1 MFFFWYWSVEKKNI
15 DYSKI
20 LLGAASNLC
29 SMGLK
34 HLLFVFLISIFLS
47 LYFYYKDK
55 CISSLVKELIQKHK
69 NVSFFQNKII
79 FNKSLTP
86 DNRSLTDRGKTTI
99 DCLSN
104 VKISVLIDSTR
115 VRTAVVSEVS
125 STEFVVM
132 ESVQFVLTYSL
143 FKTHVDKATSVLYYF
158 LLSNHVNAAL
168 LS

>member
-1 MFFFWYWSVEKKNI
+1 MYF
-15 DYSKI
+15 
-20 LLGAASNLC
+20 
-29 SMGLK
+29 
-34 HLLFVFLISIFLS
+34 LFQYFY
-47 LYFYYKDK
+47 LYFFYYKDK
-55 CISSLVKELIQKHK
+55 YISSLVKEFIQKHR
-69 NVSFFQNKII
+69 NVSFFHNKII
-79 FNKSLTP
+79 FNKSLTRN
-86 DNRSLTDRGKTTI
+86 NRSLTDRGKTTI

-115 VRTAVVSEVS
+115 VRTAVVSKVS

-143 FKTHVDKATSVLYYF
+143 FKTHVVEATSVLYYF